1 VPVTDTHGGPKDHEM
16 LQAMALAGPLWP
28 GNEPGAPERLAASR
42 LQRGRAR
49 DTCGEGWLAPEPFP
63 GSPADDTM
71 AGVNVKRLAAIDMHG
86 ARGTTRRRRIILAE
100 FVAGVAVPVA
110 FGIWLA
116 ADASGLGGRI
126 FGIWMIGAGLNYA
139 PLAGYAI
146 ALSRPGA
153 LSAELAGVDTGRELR
168 RYSVLQ
174 LWILVP
180 LSFVVLAVRTTAIRR
195 A

>member
-1 VPVTDTHGGPKDHEM
+1 M
-16 LQAMALAGPLWP
+16 
-28 GNEPGAPERLAASR
+28 
-42 LQRGRAR
+42 
-49 DTCGEGWLAPEPFP
+49 
-63 GSPADDTM
+63 
-71 AGVNVKRLAAIDMHG
+71 NVRRLAAIDMHG
-86 ARGTTRRRRIILAE
+86 ARGATRRRRIILAE
-100 FVAGVAVPVA
+100 FAAGVVVAVA

-116 ADASGLGGRI
+116 AYASSLGGHL

-139 PLAGYAI
+139 PLAAYAI

-180 LSFVVLAVRTTAIRR
+180 LSLVVLAVYTAVIRR